1 MTIIFVHLL
10 RCLKVLTGLLNLVG
24 TLLERVNKMRNYDEF
39 VKGNVALSFDSEEEL
54 MEFKQDMVDSGKR
67 VFDEVLNSPEVI
79 ATCDFRL
86 KTTDD
91 PFVMAMVKSMG
102 GTGIISDWESMES
115 YLETKEYL
123 DENGFDWSVQKF
135 SELEQV
141 NE

>member
-1 MTIIFVHLL
+1 
-10 RCLKVLTGLLNLVG
+10 
-24 TLLERVNKMRNYDEF
+24 MRNYDEF
-39 VKGNVALSFDSEEEL
+39 VSGNVALSFDSEEEL
-54 MEFKQDMVDSGKR
+54 MEFKQDMVDSGKI

-91 PFVMAMVKSMG
+91 PFVIAMVESMG
-102 GTGIISDWESMES
+102 GTGIITDWESMES

-123 DENGFDWSVQKF
+123 DENGFAVQKF